1 MDKILVSIKKNYKG
15 ILIMILASL
24 FTAIGQFF
32 WKQSFLG
39 MEYLLIGFILYGAGA
54 VFMILAFKFGSYSV
68 IHPVMCVGY
77 IFAMF
82 IGYFFLGEL
91 MTVNKLLG
99 VSTIILGVVMIGGG
113 DH

>member
-1 MDKILVSIKKNYKG
+1 
-15 ILIMILASL
+15 MILASL

-32 WKQSFLG
+32 WKQSSLG
-39 MEYLLIGFILYGAGA
+39 MGYLLIGFILYGAGA

-68 IHPVMCVGY
+68 VHPVMCVGY